1 MKGQGDMA
9 EVDTSPALLGRV
21 FAGLDDVG
29 VAWALLRGRDTLMD
43 AKDVDLLVREDHLDG
58 FEDLVFELGGLR
70 LPGSPTSPWHRFY
83 ELSDRG
89 SGTRI
94 RLDVVTRL
102 IYNREL
108 RLESGLEDGCLERRV
123 SVGGLFTL
131 DGTDTFWT
139 VLLHSVLD
147 KEEVTQRRRAEL
159 ESLVDVIRRP
169 SPGEELFEAL
179 CPAGWS
185 PDRALACVRDRDLES
200 LSRLGREIVASRK
213 SATATASRE
222 GTAGAAKPRLAG
234 RARRRLGVQG
244 RPAVVRRAA
253 ETAYSTGWRRTGLG
267 TVPHVLDLVEAASVD
282 GTVLSLRRRPAR
294 CEVVLLVPDEQREL
308 LENRLRGE
316 HYLGVAGR
324 WSRLT
329 AVGLESVELVSVSQR
344 GLSTRAFGDIRDRS
358 LPIGSRRHCRRAV
371 GPVATQV
378 ARANGQTPR
387 ASTPRPE
394 TTGTR
399 GRRQVKVSFSGLDG
413 AGKSTQIK
421 ALVAAL
427 EGERRRTEVLW
438 ARFGFWPEWAK
449 SRVPAGI
456 GAWLRREKAGGER
469 KPTGSTSSGRR
480 AGSPPREGRKSLHG
494 AASPLRTVFFAVLG
508 TVWAV
513 GGGWNL
519 RRYVSAS
526 DAEVVV
532 LDRYRLDSSMKL
544 KYWNDALSLAWLDRI
559 VRTLAPEPDLEFL
572 LRLEPEA
579 AYARKPEQ
587 WSVRQLT
594 RQAKLYDELA
604 AGPGRVI
611 TLDATKDHDE
621 LAREVWDRVRPLLNG
636 RH

>member
-1 MKGQGDMA
+1 MKEQGDMA
-9 EVDTSPALLGRV
+9 EVDTSTALLDRV
-21 FAGLDDVG
+21 FAGLNDVG
-29 VAWALLRGRDTLMD
+29 VTWALLRGRDTLFV

-58 FEDLVFELGGLR
+58 FEDLVFELGGMR

-83 ELSDRG
+83 ELSDKDA
-89 SGTRI
+89 GTRI

-108 RLESGLEDGCLERRV
+108 RLESGLEGGCLDRRV
-123 SVGGLFTL
+123 SDGGLYAL

-169 SPGEELFEAL
+169 SPGEVFFEAL

-185 PDRALACVRDRDLES
+185 PDRALACVRDHDMES
-200 LSRLGREIVASRK
+200 LSRLGREIVASK
-213 SATATASRE
+213 KGAAATPSRE
-222 GTAGAAKPRLAG
+222 EAAGEASEPGLAV

-244 RPAVVRRAA
+244 RPAVVRRAVEA
-253 ETAYSTGWRRTGLG
+253 AYSTGWRRTGLG
-267 TVPHVLDLVEAASVD
+267 AVPHVLDLVEGASVD

-294 CEVVLLVPDEQREL
+294 CEVVILVPDEQHAQ
-308 LENRLRGE
+308 LEHRLREE

-344 GLSTRAFGDIRDRS
+344 GLTTRAFEDIRDRS
-358 LPIGSRRHCRRAV
+358 LPVGARRHCRRAV
-371 GPVATQV
+371 GPLAG
-378 ARANGQTPR
+378 ANGHAAPAATPP
-387 ASTPRPE
+387 SGH
-394 TTGTR
+394 TGTR
-399 GRRQVKVSFSGLDG
+399 RGRQVKVSFSGLDG

-449 SRVPAGI
+449 TRVPTGI
-456 GAWLRREKAGGER
+456 GAWLRRESADRGP
-469 KPTGSTSSGRR
+469 KPS
-480 AGSPPREGRKSLHG
+480 ASPPNGGRDESASRTGRKGLRG
-494 AASPLRTVFFAVLG
+494 AVSPLRTAFFAVLG

-519 RRYVSAS
+519 RRFVSAS
-526 DAEVVV
+526 DAEVIV

-559 VRTLAPEPDLEFL
+559 VRSLAPRPDLEFF

-594 RQAKLYDELA
+594 KQAKLYDELA

-611 TLDATKDHDE
+611 TLDATRDHDE